1 MAEVTKL
8 PGVAEESASGAPFS
22 RVLRC
27 HPTPT
32 FVATSPSSSSADASA
47 PSTLL
52 LEQQQRAAQVK
63 KLFRQARDGM
73 LSLDDLEEHISALL
87 EQVDK
92 REMELVEENVSLA
105 SKVSSNQGLLDELEK
120 ALTKRRRQLVLLH
133 PPSQAHR

>member
-8 PGVAEESASGAPFS
+8 PGVAEESAS
-22 RVLRC
+22 
-27 HPTPT
+27 
-32 FVATSPSSSSADASA
+32 DASA